1 MFSPRSI
8 LFYPFLAVVLVAL
21 ASTRTLGQFGF
32 GDDVAE
38 PIDNWDA
45 PAQVVNG
52 LEEGPDEEDA
62 PVQEDRFGVEVFE
75 PLALPAQIRDSP
87 PSDDAESPSSMSES
101 ENSTQAITNSS
112 EESDDLPIPEE
123 DGSAPSSTTAAAPL
137 QPSEEPLRVD
147 PDDEGLYT
155 IEEEEEEYVSDAE
168 VPDTDSTSEDTA
180 IEDAVSS
187 APSTPSRGSPTIS
200 LDVEENSDAE
210 TSDSTA
216 SSPTPAIQDLHFW
229 LEVFRVA
236 RWPILIFL
244 VIVLLGVWILGGCAI
259 LVLGKPCLET
269 RSPMTSRPSQTNP
282 TASTASSTFYASV
295 PTSDPSIS
303 APEVASATAPAQT
316 SAAASTA
323 ARTTTTSEPTIVF
336 PKTNSLLARRRQSL
350 RIPVGSLH
358 TSFSELS
365 KGQGDDSREEGPSV
379 ELDSLNLSAAFS
391 KLATPKTVAPASKA
405 GSKGKGPEENK
416 GEKEKPKK

>member
-1 MFSPRSI
+1 MFSPRSV

-21 ASTRTLGQFGF
+21 ASTRTLGQLGF

-45 PAQVVNG
+45 PAQIVNG
-52 LEEGPDEEDA
+52 LEEDPDEEDA

-87 PSDDAESPSSMSES
+87 PSEDSESLSPMSES
-101 ENSTQAITNSS
+101 DNSTLATTNSS
-112 EESDDLPIPEE
+112 EEPDDLPVPEE
-123 DGSAPSSTTAAAPL
+123 DDSAPSSTTTAATFQTSEAPL
-137 QPSEEPLRVD
+137 RAD
-147 PDDEGLYT
+147 PKEEGLYT
-155 IEEEEEEYVSDAE
+155 IEEEKEDFASDAE
-168 VPDTDSTSEDTA
+168 VSVTASSTETTAVDDSA
-180 IEDAVSS
+180 SS
-187 APSTPSRGSPTIS
+187 APPTPSRGSPTIP
-200 LDVEENSDAE
+200 LEVDSDIE

-269 RSPMTSRPSQTNP
+269 RSPMTPRNSQINP

-295 PTSDPSIS
+295 PSSDPSS
-303 APEVASATAPAQT
+303 STPDVT
-316 SAAASTA
+316 SAAAAVQTTTAASTA
-323 ARTTTTSEPTIVF
+323 ARPATSSEPTIVF

-358 TSFSELS
+358 TQFSELS
-365 KGQGDDSREEGPSV
+365 KGQGDDSREDGSNV

-391 KLATPKTVAPASKA
+391 KLAMPKTVATATKA
-405 GSKGKGPEENK
+405 GSKGKGPEEKK